1 MAHAIRFRRDSQT
14 EFAKA
19 FRPLAE
25 RHQAWQVWADFVTL
39 AAIELAVPLDP
50 PDSPKRKARE
60 KEYAETMRRY
70 TENERKVFPT
80 LFLIMVDALEAEPMQ
95 DFLGEMFMLLEL
107 SNHWKGQFFT
117 PYDVCRMMAEMTMTD
132 VSRHI
137 EEKGWVGICD
147 PACGAGAL
155 LVAARNTLVFRKDP
169 IGKLSFHQQVL
180 FVAQDIDR
188 TAALMCYLQLSL
200 LGCAGYVTVGNTLT
214 NPGVGLGGNPVLPI
228 ELEGQ
233 DIWATPLFHDQVWV
247 HRQMIVRME
256 YLLGSIKPLPV
267 SDTPPP
273 DPVPQSAAEPA
284 AEAFQPAA
292 EPEPLSLNATAT
304 GQLTFF

>member
-1 MAHAIRFRRDSQT
+1 M
-14 EFAKA
+14 
-19 FRPLAE
+19 
-25 RHQAWQVWADFVTL
+25 
-39 AAIELAVPLDP
+39 AAITLAVPLDP

-60 KEYAETMRRY
+60 KEYADTMRRY
-70 TENERKVFPT
+70 SENEQKVFYE
-80 LFLIMVDALEAEPMQ
+80 LFALMVDALEAEPMQ

-132 VSRHI
+132 VGRHI

-155 LVAARNTLVFRKDP
+155 LVAARNVMVFQDPP
-169 IGKLSFHQQVL
+169 IGKLQFHQQVL

-200 LGCAGYVTVGNTLT
+200 LGCAGYVTVGNTIT
-214 NPGVGLGGNPVLPI
+214 NPGVGLGGSPLLPI
-228 ELEGQ
+228 ELDGQ
-233 DIWATPLFHDQVWV
+233 DIWVTPLFHDKVWAY
-247 HRQMIVRME
+247 RQAFAKLD
-256 YLLGSIKPLPV
+256 YLIGVAKPEPIF
-267 SDTPPP
+267 DRPTTAP
-273 DPVPQSAAEPA
+273 DPQNLTETAAEVSELVVESEPA
-284 AEAFQPAA
+284 A
-292 EPEPLSLNATAT
+292 LNSTAT